1 MAGLIQWAGA
11 AQMEA
16 TQLTLSKL
24 HQGGVLLEVIAKHR
38 HRIASRLRFDANPKR
53 IAPA

>member
-1 MAGLIQWAGA
+1 MAWLIQVAGA
-11 AQMEA
+11 AQIEP

-24 HQGGVLLEVIAKHR
+24 NQGWVPLEVIAEHR
-38 HRIASRLRFDANPKR
+38 HRIVSRLRFDANPKR